1 MKYLKRFN
9 EELNP
14 FTYRKAANKLRKKGH
29 VKRAD
34 DLDSWSQE
42 MDTKLSLKKWEDQ
55 VEKMKEF
62 GTYKLE
68 IEVSGEKIVGDF
80 YLELVPDRDA
90 FTDSLQYLR
99 DDGIYFWFGIIIIP
113 TTKELLDKCINFLP
127 ENDFGN
133 GGFWGMS
140 FTIFVKYD
148 PDTTGLKVE
157 NFYLDNYDTSVSGDV
172 SIKDR
177 KSANRFRKLIID
189 IFGDKNLNYP
199 SGYTDFDTIWD
210 LWDLY
215 FGANLGLSG
224 DYGWESNDMADFF
237 KKHTSANDFYKN

>member
-9 EELNP
+9 EELDP

-42 MDTKLSLKKWEDQ
+42 MDTKLSLKKWEDR

-68 IEVSGEKIVGDF
+68 IEVSDEKIVGDF
-80 YLELVPDRDA
+80 YLELIPDRDA
-90 FTDSLQYLR
+90 FADDLQYLR
-99 DDGIYFWFGIIIIP
+99 DDGIHFWFGIIIIP

-127 ENDFGN
+127 DGDFGN

-140 FTIFVKYD
+140 FTIFVEYD
-148 PDTTGLKVE
+148 TDTTGLKVK
-157 NFYLDNYDTSVSGDV
+157 NFSLDNYDTSLSGDV

-177 KSANRFRKLIID
+177 RSANRFRKLIID
-189 IFGDKNLNYP
+189 IFSDKNLNYP
-199 SGYTDFDTIWD
+199 SGYTDFDTVWD

-224 DYGWESNDMADFF
+224 DYGWESNDIADFF